1 MTIKDE
7 ILKGTVEIM
16 GGGVLTIGLVNVSG
30 FVFGLPGLYT
40 WAHDVAMAFP
50 TAIGFL
56 LTGFCL
62 IILASRYK
70 MKVEP

>member
-16 GGGVLTIGLVNVSG
+16 GGGVFAIGVVNACG
-30 FVFGLPGLYT
+30 FIFKLPGLYT
-40 WAHDVAMAFP
+40 WAHGVAMALP

-62 IILASRYK
+62 LILASRYK

>member
-1 MTIKDE
+1 MTIRDE
-7 ILKGTVEIM
+7 FLKGALEIM

-50 TAIGFL
+50 TALAFL
-56 LTGFCL
+56 LTGVSL
-62 IILASRYK
+62 IILAHHYK
-70 MKVEP
+70 AR